1 MRFRNS
7 TQKRKNG
14 KRTLCLLA
22 VLFILFQTGAAAKAV
37 SQTPQDSTTFHGND
51 LGENEL
57 RVSGGTSEENP
68 YAFVLCQKLNVYTQ
82 KDTDS
87 EVAGVLEYGSDHEVL
102 EENEEMV
109 FIRFYQIVNGTP
121 FERYGWVSKEYVVLD
136 PPYYIAN
143 HPSPVLATPQDDA
156 KILCWLNTYDALR
169 VIGEAEDFYIVSLHG
184 AAGFMKKE

>member
-7 TQKRKNG
+7 TQKRKNR
-14 KRTLCLLA
+14 KRTLCLLS

-87 EVAGVLEYGSDHEVL
+87 EVAS
-102 EENEEMV
+102 
-109 FIRFYQIVNGTP
+109 
-121 FERYGWVSKEYVVLD
+121 
-136 PPYYIAN
+136 
-143 HPSPVLATPQDDA
+143 
-156 KILCWLNTYDALR
+156 LNTAVTMKSLR
-169 VIGEAEDFYIVSLHG
+169 KTKKWFSSASIRSSTGLLSSAMDGSPRNMSSLTRLITLPITPPQFWRPRRTMRKFC
-184 AAGFMKKE
+184 AG

>member
-37 SQTPQDSTTFHGND
+37 SQTPQDSTTFHGDD

-82 KDTDS
+82 TDTDS

-109 FIRFYQIVNGTP
+109 FIRFYSDRQRDS
-121 FERYGWVSKEYVVLD
+121 FR
-136 PPYYIAN
+136 
-143 HPSPVLATPQDDA
+143 
-156 KILCWLNTYDALR
+156 ALWMGLQGICR
-169 VIGEAEDFYIVSLHG
+169 P
-184 AAGFMKKE
+184 